1 MQRDTRFETKGRVYI
16 AEVRNTEALL
26 KNLSSSGLCI
36 TSEDFLEV
44 VPKTRYSA
52 EIVPEGDSK
61 VEKFNVELESR
72 WVRAKKQRSE
82 SGFVIVIPPGT
93 ENREVLEQYL
103 AFLADKAGED
113 AKKTGQDAAGLDKD
127 SLPMYTE

>member
-1 MQRDTRFETKGRVYI
+1 MPRDARFEAKGRVYI
-16 AEVRNTEALL
+16 AEVLNTEALL

-36 TSEDFLEV
+36 TSKDFLEV

-61 VEKFNVELESR
+61 LEKFKVELESR

-93 ENREVLEQYL
+93 ADKQMLEQYL
-103 AFLADKAGED
+103 AFLSGGANPQNTEDPSPGADKND
-113 AKKTGQDAAGLDKD
+113 AEETN
-127 SLPMYTE
+127 P